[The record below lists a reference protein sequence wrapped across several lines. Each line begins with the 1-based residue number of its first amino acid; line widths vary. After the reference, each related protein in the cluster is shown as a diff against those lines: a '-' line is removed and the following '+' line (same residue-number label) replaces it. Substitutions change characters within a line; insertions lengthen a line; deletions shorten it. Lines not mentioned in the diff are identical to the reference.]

1 MDTKRKGI
9 TTAAIVGSA
18 ILILI
23 LVLGTVW
30 MGRSAKSDTEKAVR
44 SVSLFYLNELA
55 GRREQVVEA
64 NIEKRKQDMNTAIDL
79 LSAEDLSDQAHLQD
93 YQLRIKIRII
103 S

>member
-1 MDTKRKGI
+1 MNRFDGTEYKGHSNMDNKRKGI
-9 TTAAIVGSA
+9 TTATIVGSA

-55 GRREQVVEA
+55 GRREQVV
-64 NIEKRKQDMNTAIDL
+64 D
-79 LSAEDLSDQAHLQD
+79 SGLSDEDQKPVQ
-93 YQLRIKIRII
+93 